1 MPSDPLE
8 ALRHRFRTR
17 CLDDLHALRGVLAG
31 PARAQDNAFATA
43 MHRLSGAAGSF
54 GYHDLSRLAAVVD
67 DELAQARTP
76 TLASLERLE
85 RELAAVAS
93 LAGPGAD

>member
-1 MPSDPLE
+1 MPPDPLE
-8 ALRHRFRTR
+8 ALRHRFRRR
-17 CLDDLHALRGVLAG
+17 CLDDLHTLRGALAD
-31 PARAQDNAFATA
+31 PARAPDSTFATA

-54 GYHDLSRLAAVVD
+54 GYRELSRLAAVVD

-76 TLASLERLE
+76 TPANLERLE
-85 RELAAVAS
+85 RELEAVAS